1 MKIQIGDRFGRLEVI
16 GITDKHYKGGKFIVC
31 KCDCGNIK
39 EIRSGNLISG
49 NTRSC
54 GCLAVETSRKNK
66 CEIPKCD
73 IKKGAITHI
82 KSTAAQ
88 NLLGEKHIYKTSG
101 GYRVIFNNQFMKVS
115 KMFGKLDRAIVFRD
129 EIKQEINDRIKGGE
143 ING

>member
-1 MKIQIGDRFGRLEVI
+1 MKIQIGDRFGRLEVVS
-16 GITDKHYKGGKFIVC
+16 ITDKHYAGGKFIVC

-54 GCLAVETSRKNK
+54 GCLSIETSRKNK

-73 IKKGAITHI
+73 IKRGRITHI

-88 NLLGEKHIYKTSG
+88 NSLGEKHIYRTGG
-101 GYRVIFNNQFMKVS
+101 GYYVVFDNQIMKVR
-115 KMFGKLDRAIVFRD
+115 KWFVELGRAIVFRN
-129 EIKQEINDRIKGGE
+129 EIQQKINDIIKGGE